1 LRHHLEEH
9 FSRIA
14 AELERLVREA
24 RERARG
30 ESIEQLN
37 QAARRLQQAA
47 GAEELAATLADA
59 AAAFAGGVAVFRVEG
74 ETAIGERIHGANEDA
89 AERFRG
95 LRIPLASA
103 AALAGA
109 VHGHDPVTA
118 AATPNELSAEMVELV
133 GHGAG
138 ERVSI
143 FPLASRFPLASPGT
157 ETADAE
163 RRPDSA
169 FALLYSW
176 GEVQVAALELLSQVA
191 AASWPARETP
201 KTVTS
206 ELVQIAT
213 GAPRKSW
220 EDLPADEQQVHLRA
234 QRFARVRVAEM
245 RLRHA
250 QEVQAGRAHRDLYRS
265 LQPAIDGAR
274 QEFREAFF
282 TPCASMVDYLHLEL
296 VRVLANNEIDS
307 LGKDYP
313 GPML

>member
-1 LRHHLEEH
+1 
-9 FSRIA
+9 
-14 AELERLVREA
+14 
-24 RERARG
+24 
-30 ESIEQLN
+30 
-37 QAARRLQQAA
+37 
-47 GAEELAATLADA
+47 
-59 AAAFAGGVAVFRVEG
+59 VAVFRVEG
-74 ETAIGERIHGANEDA
+74 DTAIGERIHGANEDG

-213 GAPRKSW
+213 AAPRRSW

-250 QEVQAGRAHRDLYRS
+250 QEVQAGRARRDLYRS

-296 VRVLANNEIDS
+296 VRVLANNEIES